1 MSSDIIFMLVFL
13 VLAIIGYCCWI
24 KFRNKLFLWGSLLY
38 CFTFITEL
46 VDYSI
51 NHIFQVSTPVRM
63 ASDIFLR
70 LLLPIVFF
78 LSLVLYFKISKGNGK
93 QG

>member
-1 MSSDIIFMLVFL
+1 MSSDIVFMLVFL
-13 VLAIIGYCCWI
+13 VLAIVGYCCWI

-38 CFTFITEL
+38 SATFLAEL

-51 NHIFQVSTPVRM
+51 NNIFQASTPVRM
-63 ASDIFLR
+63 ASHSFLQ

-78 LSLVLYFKISKGNGK
+78 LSLVLYFKISRK
-93 QG
+93 